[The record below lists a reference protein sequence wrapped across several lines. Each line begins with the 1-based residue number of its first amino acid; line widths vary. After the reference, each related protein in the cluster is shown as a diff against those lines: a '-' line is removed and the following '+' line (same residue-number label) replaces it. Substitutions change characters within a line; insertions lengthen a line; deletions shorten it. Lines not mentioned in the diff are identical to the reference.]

1 MIQIWKS
8 GIYFVTKKC
17 ITHFISV
24 LVNNVVYS
32 MLTLIKYYNLFHIF
46 RSYHVDTCEKSILSL
61 VNIIGNVVSVE
72 YTIDYLNVTILFPV
86 QQ

>member
-8 GIYFVTKKC
+8 GLYFVTKNC
-17 ITHFISV
+17 ITRFISV

-46 RSYHVDTCEKSILSL
+46 RSHHVDTCEKSILSL
-61 VNIIGNVVSVE
+61 VNIIGNVGSVE
-72 YTIDYLNVTILFPV
+72 FRLKE
-86 QQ
+86 